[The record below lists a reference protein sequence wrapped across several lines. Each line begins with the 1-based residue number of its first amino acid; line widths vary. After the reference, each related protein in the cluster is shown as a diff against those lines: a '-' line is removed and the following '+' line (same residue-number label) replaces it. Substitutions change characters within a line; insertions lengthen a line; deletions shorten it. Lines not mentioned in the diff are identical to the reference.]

1 MPPFS
6 QPPRP
11 PMPGQ
16 APGVAPRPPM
26 PGMPGAP
33 MAGAPRPPMPGQA
46 PMGGAPRPPMP
57 GAPMGGAPRPP
68 MPGQAPM
75 ANAPRPPMPQQGAQ
89 GGFGAPRPGMPQQG
103 AQGGFGAPRPGMPQQ
118 GAQSGFGAPRPMGPQ
133 GGFGAGP
140 QAPQAQGM
148 FNGGS
153 QQTNMD
159 FGDNQYIKDL
169 KTLEKFYE
177 DNKFSEILAK
187 RYEDF
192 EIPDWEAPM
201 ITLPKDEIFSRLKYY
216 DDIKKYERLDEK
228 QLIQIQK
235 KINQLIKQ
243 LNYIDDYEHYQEY
256 GNDVLSY
263 NDRYLDDNRTI
274 HWYQREVDI
283 RTDTGYASDIQV
295 AIPKEKWWMLGLAD
309 ATSAASGDVYV
320 NSATIPG
327 AENPLLSHP
336 MFTNMRT
343 IGSNSDLPQDRILVD
358 YPDTTGR
365 NIPKV
370 NVGSEGENN
379 SASKK
384 KHFWNKKKDKG
395 TSTGGKVMPQ
405 SNNAQQ
411 MSPGFPKKQNPQGP
425 QAPSGGGFPQ
435 RQNPQAPSPNG
446 GFGRPQGPQ
455 APTPGGFGN
464 KPPQQGQGFFG
475 YQR

>member
-16 APGVAPRPPM
+16 M
-26 PGMPGAP
+26 P
-33 MAGAPRPPMPGQA
+33 GAPRPPMPGV
-46 PMGGAPRPPMP
+46 P
-57 GAPMGGAPRPP
+57 GVPMGGAPRPP
-68 MPGQAPM
+68 MPGQASG
-75 ANAPRPPMPQQGAQ
+75 APRPPMPGVPGMPMGGAPRPPMPGQMPGVPRPGMPQQSAQ
-89 GGFGAPRPGMPQQG
+89 AGFGAPRPGFQQ
-103 AQGGFGAPRPGMPQQ
+103 AGFGGPQVP
-118 GAQSGFGAPRPMGPQ
+118 QSQVGFGNN
-133 GGFGAGP
+133 AG
-140 QAPQAQGM
+140 
-148 FNGGS
+148 

-159 FGDNQYIKDL
+159 FADNQYIKDL

-192 EIPDWEAPM
+192 QIPDWEAPI

-216 DDIKKYERLDEK
+216 VDIKKYEKLDEK

-243 LNYIDDYEHYQEY
+243 LNYIDDYEHYQDY
-256 GNDVLSY
+256 GSDLLSY
-263 NDRYLDDNRTI
+263 NDKYLDDNRTI
-274 HWYQREVDI
+274 HWYQRETDI
-283 RTDTGYASDIQV
+283 KTDTGYASDIQV

-309 ATSAASGDVYV
+309 ATSASSEDVYV
-320 NSATIPG
+320 NSATVPG

-336 MFTNMRT
+336 MFTSMRT

-358 YPDTTGR
+358 YPDTTGT
-365 NIPKV
+365 NIPKINV
-370 NVGSEGENN
+370 NQN
-379 SASKK
+379 SSSDANSTKK
-384 KHFWNKKKDKG
+384 KHFWNRKKDKNV
-395 TSTGGKVMPQ
+395 SKGGNQAMSH

-425 QAPSGGGFPQ
+425 QVPSGGGFPQ

-446 GFGRPQGPQ
+446 GFGRPQAPQ

-464 KPPQQGQGFFG
+464 KPQQGQGFFG